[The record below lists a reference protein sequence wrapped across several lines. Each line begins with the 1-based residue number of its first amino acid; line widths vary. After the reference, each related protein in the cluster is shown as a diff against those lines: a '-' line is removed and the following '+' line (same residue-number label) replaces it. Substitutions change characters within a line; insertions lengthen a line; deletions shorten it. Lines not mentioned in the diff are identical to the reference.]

1 MEQTHEE
8 LYKKLLDTPIS
19 SERFALPRRI
29 DDILRSMYR
38 RDALPNDQEELDRG
52 FYEKI
57 VSASQASLGR
67 RE

>member
-1 MEQTHEE
+1 MEQTYED
-8 LYKKLLDTPIS
+8 LYKQLLEAPIS

-38 RDALPNDQEELDRG
+38 RDPRANDQDDVNRR
-52 FYEKI
+52 FYERI

-67 RE
+67 R